1 MSIFNSQNQIP
12 TQFPQD
18 HSQSEK
24 LQPTRFHSAR
34 FIQILNR
41 WRSHGLSLRHELE
54 SRRREWRRLPLEEQ
68 QRREVRLWM
77 WGAGILLTFITSLSV
92 FDARQARSAQSL
104 KIPDGLRLIRVQ
116 LIGPDHEA
124 AMEWPDD
131 VNRVDLYTSEST
143 RPLLR
148 GVDLWRSSRGPRGSF
163 SVLLPETLLSDSG
176 LPLELKLPLR
186 AILRSDSDLMGETNV
201 STTSASTRHQSQSL
215 AKHATPNM
223 RSPQVARRGRKP
235 IIHTEFGIGDGTEDA
250 QTTQLGALMEDD
262 EDAITDSSA
271 STSLSEEHPEVETE
285 PTISELKANAA
296 QKFPP
301 QHTEDD

>member
-34 FIQILNR
+34 FVQILNR
-41 WRSHGLSLRHELE
+41 WRSHGLGLRHELE

-215 AKHATPNM
+215 AQHATPNL

-235 IIHTEFGIGDGTEDA
+235 IIHTEVGIGDGTEDA
-250 QTTQLGALMEDD
+250 QTTQLGALLEDD
-262 EDAITDSSA
+262 QDAITDSSA
-271 STSLSEEHPEVETE
+271 STSLSEEHPEVEAE
-285 PTISELKANAA
+285 PTISELKTNAA

>member
-34 FIQILNR
+34 FVQILNR

-215 AKHATPNM
+215 AQHATPNL

-235 IIHTEFGIGDGTEDA
+235 IIHTEDGIGDGTEDA
-250 QTTQLGALMEDD
+250 QTNQLGALMEDD

-271 STSLSEEHPEVETE
+271 STSLSEEYPEVETE

-296 QKFPP
+296 QRFPP